1 MAAGEWW
8 QMDLGSVKQVKGVVT
23 QGCGSSGD
31 YCSLY
36 HVFTW
41 SYKVKVRTRD
51 VEGWRKIDS
60 GKVFVANHV
69 SGNEKVVNI
78 FDLPVP
84 AQSVRIVVDT
94 WTHYVQMR
102 AAVLLDEDLS
112 GGALAVLSS

>member
-8 QMDLGSVKQVKGVVT
+8 QMDLGSMKQVKGVVT
-23 QGCGSSGD
+23 QGCG
-31 YCSLY
+31 YCS
-36 HVFTW
+36 FGTQTW